1 MIESGVPG
9 FDVSQWFGLL
19 APAKTPK
26 PIIQR
31 LNEESARVLNA
42 ADMKARLA
50 AEGAEV
56 VAGSPEDFGRHL
68 RAEIAKW
75 RKLVEQIGLKPE

>member
-31 LNEESARVLNA
+31 LNEESTRVLNA
-42 ADMKARLA
+42 PDMKARLA